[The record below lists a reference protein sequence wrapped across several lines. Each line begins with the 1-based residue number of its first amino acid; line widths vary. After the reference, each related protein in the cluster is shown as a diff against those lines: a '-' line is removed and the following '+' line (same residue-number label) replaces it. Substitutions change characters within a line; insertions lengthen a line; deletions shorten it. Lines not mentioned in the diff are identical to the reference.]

1 MNYKLSII
9 TGNYF
14 NIEYDGK
21 PTYFDF
27 SIIFKVKSKFLP
39 KKILETLDKIKL
51 VHKNPTNSTGNYCK
65 DAQNILENLKKVIK
79 KGDTYFRSEKIYY
92 SNTGYVFSFEKYEKI
107 NYINEKRINKFIDTM
122 DSIVVNI

>member
-14 NIEYDGK
+14 DIEYNGK
-21 PTYFDF
+21 PIYFDL
-27 SIIFKVKSKFLP
+27 SIIFKIKSKFLP

-65 DAQNILENLKKVIK
+65 DAQNILENLKKTIK
-79 KGDTYFRSEKIYY
+79 KGDSYFRSQKNYY
-92 SNTGYVFSFEKYEKI
+92 SRIGYVFSFEEYEKI
-107 NYINEKRINKFIDTM
+107 NYINEKRIDKFM
-122 DSIVVNI
+122 GSIIVNI